1 MDWRGDEYLARVE
14 QFVANA
20 VHESALIVANRARE
34 RASVPVG
41 KSGGKTIRSRPGEDP
56 RMEFQRYTQS
66 LGIDH
71 KPGATKALAGSSYNV
86 AGFLNIGTSRMAA
99 RPNLKHTID
108 EQGPSIRER
117 IINAVRAAHT

>member
-20 VHESALIVANRARE
+20 VHESALVVVARARE
-34 RASVPVG
+34 RASIPVG
-41 KSGGKTIRSRPGEDP
+41 YDKGRTIRSKPGEDP
-56 RMEFQRYTQS
+56 RMEFQRYVRS
-66 LGIDH
+66 LDIDH
-71 KPGATKALAGSSYNV
+71 KPGATRALAGSAYNV
-86 AGFLNIGTSRMAA
+86 AGFLNVGTSRMAA

-117 IINAVRAAHT
+117 IVNAVKAAHT